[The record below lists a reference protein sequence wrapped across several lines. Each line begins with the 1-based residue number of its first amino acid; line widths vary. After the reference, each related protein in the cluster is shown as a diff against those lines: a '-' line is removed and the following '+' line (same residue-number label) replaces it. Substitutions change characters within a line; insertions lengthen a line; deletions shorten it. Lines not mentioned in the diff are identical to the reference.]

1 MEPIRIDPVT
11 RIAGDAVIEIV
22 FGETNAID
30 AVRFRAS
37 GFRGFERLVQGA
49 RLENLVP
56 LVSRICGTCSV
67 SHQVAAAHA
76 AENALGLKLT
86 DAAAKLRELV
96 MLGHLL
102 ASHSLSLTMHSLPDL
117 LFPTSD
123 VVVRNILSIYR
134 VEEDI
139 VRKVFSLR
147 AMGVK
152 VLETVGGNPVHPVNI
167 IPGGMLRP
175 LPEEKRL
182 ELLEYLT
189 RSGSLLEEMSRL
201 IKMLLKRNNELVQT
215 LGDIETNHLSL
226 WKEGGLALVGGTL
239 HLVGPSGGLLEE
251 MSEAEAFERL
261 TEGSL
266 PHTQVKTARCG
277 EETSFRVGPLSRLS
291 SAAGLGTA
299 QAQAEMEE
307 LKAQWG
313 GKLQKVLLN
322 HAARMIEMT
331 YAWERMVSLLGDASI
346 SSEDV
351 RVPFKA
357 AQGTGTGVVESPE
370 GTLAYYLEL
379 GESGRVER
387 VNILSPLQCNLFALQ
402 ESLERSARQ
411 MAEVLETQEVMRN
424 RLEMVVRAYSPCVPC
439 GIH

>member
-1 MEPIRIDPVT
+1 MDPIRIDPVT
-11 RIAGDAVIEIV
+11 RIAGDASIEIA
-22 FGETNAID
+22 FDEANKLD

-67 SHQVAAAHA
+67 SHQVAAARA
-76 AENALGLKLT
+76 AENALKVKTT
-86 DAAAKLRELV
+86 DTADRLRELV

-123 VVVRNILSIYR
+123 VAIRNIISIYR

-152 VLETVGGNPVHPVNI
+152 VLETVGGDHVHPVSI
-167 IPGGMLRP
+167 VPGGMLKP
-175 LPEEKRL
+175 LSEEKRL

-201 IKMLLKRNNELVQT
+201 IKMLLKRNTELVQT
-215 LGDIETNHLSL
+215 LGETETNHLSL
-226 WKEGGLALVGGTL
+226 WKEEGLALAGGKL
-239 HLVGPSGGLLEE
+239 RLVDPSGGVVEE
-251 MSEAEAFERL
+251 IEEAGTFERL
-261 TEGSL
+261 AEGAL
-266 PHTQVKTARCG
+266 PYTQVKTVSIG
-277 EETSFRVGPLSRLS
+277 EGAPFRVGPLSRLS
-291 SAAGLGTA
+291 VATGLGTA
-299 QAQAEMEE
+299 QAEAELEE

-313 GKLQKVLLN
+313 GKLQKVLLG

-331 YAWERMVSLLGDASI
+331 YAWERMVALLGDTSI
-346 SSEDV
+346 SGTDV
-351 RVPFKA
+351 KTPVKA
-357 AQGTGTGVVESPE
+357 AQGTGVGVVESPE

-379 GESGRVER
+379 GETGRVER
-387 VNILSPLQCNLFALQ
+387 LNILSPLQCNILAMQ
-402 ESLERSARQ
+402 ESLKSGAQQ